1 MAELTLRLTGRPKIE
16 RDSSGLRK
24 ITRTYIVQG
33 SSVTQEKLEEEVFL
47 PFGTPDDEYNE
58 TITQDLT
65 NGGLTDSE
73 VTGAYLVQQE
83 VAPGNSMSESTLV
96 RVYQEL
102 DANSEPVKV
111 GNDKV
116 VRGEND
122 RLTVAKSFIVKNPYD
137 DQYAQN
143 RIGVESIAL
152 QGSECFLGSVQSEV
166 NEVFTQ
172 FTETYYQDGILS
184 QSVAYRYGQYPDHK
198 LEIRTVRSVAQ
209 PVPPAE
215 NEGPGDGPWVRV
227 ESKEGPGNKDYG
239 QSGKTIKTIVFA
251 KGEGLIKTSSKV
263 KGKEP
268 NTVEVLTIQYLTGE
282 GGEVPDSEIPN
293 FTRRTLQ
300 SVDEKEGYEIHTIGG
315 VVLSSGSGVV
325 DVRVEYKFGSN
336 PNHKLEVANVSSYG
350 VPATSQDIIDFV
362 YPDGDTTS
370 LGNLVLISEREDTK
384 DEIDVYTSVF
394 ARGSG
399 VIGTQSRKVGLTTVS
414 ETTSLHPTSPALRT
428 AIEGNELKRDVSQLE
443 GYQKLVVTT
452 TTSLSG
458 VVDSR
463 TESKNNGRIQLINK
477 TQLGSTWDSANT
489 PAGYVEISTRN
500 HSYDTY
506 PAISKVY
513 AKGTGV
519 IQSSIRKVGLS
530 EVTEQVRLY
539 SPSDNVSTTLDTN
552 ELKKE
557 VREESGYKVVTVS
570 ETTGSSGIVDKRTQ
584 TKNNGAL
591 TITTITQLGSSWSS
605 GTFGAQIS
613 ERLHTYDIYPA
624 ITRVYAVGEGEVSS
638 NFKKLGNTTVTE
650 TISIS
655 PEKPDEPSDVLSFS
669 IQNEDGYYLL
679 KVSKITSTNNIVDVR
694 EEKRLQGK
702 LIFKTITILGS
713 QWNQALSPS
722 KYYEQSSRKHTY
734 ENMPAITKTFIKGNG
749 VIASEERED
758 NFFTKNRITYLS
770 QDENLP
776 AGTIP
781 KNATGIKKSTKDGY
795 YLYEYTLVEGHN
807 LITTD
812 FSWSGGAIQQNYN
825 VLNAELPLETIEE
838 GFTLINK
845 KVEQIDS
852 VNFINKY
859 SYLKYGEFLNKRKGF
874 SPGLLKTTEEV
885 FVNEL
890 PPEGESRDGIVK
902 ITQVSEKLF
911 KNTVET
917 LELTPFEQI
926 SNSYRKGIKL
936 ISSKTFYEDEELIPL
951 SDSYESYDRQQVD
964 ENLHLVTTTAAQAES
979 NFFDERINYGKLKT
993 TKLKTEIDEW
1003 PFIIESNLTFG
1014 EAGVTSLNVTK
1025 EANGLFSKTFTQET
1039 PSGFSEVK
1047 YRTQSGGGVIIKE
1060 TSKLVPNGNSTIGN
1074 LSTAIGG
1081 GDASTLMST
1090 SYVDDSLGSVL
1101 TTSEYSAGKW
1111 SASSKKSARAVT
1123 VETTEDIYE
1132 GSLGGATD
1140 SFGEAASNSD
1150 SGTEFNYRVEQI
1162 APGIFKRVQTKIT
1175 RTTEQSNLREDIK
1188 YVVGGVLR
1196 SASKVGESPN
1206 LQGTE
1211 VSSSVTYDIID
1222 GIAVNV
1228 YNKTSFEGIDETYTM
1243 KGNRPFGQ
1251 PAVAGI
1257 DSGGL
1262 FVKGGYSTHIAA
1274 KADVKISTSP
1284 PSEVTTSYS
1293 PPSATLSYTATPA
1306 GYGLGAMSKSET
1318 IQNCVTQG
1326 NGFNSSNTMFKGVYC
1341 SDVDSTVT
1349 GLTESEFKTQLK
1361 NKVLSSSTQIVA
1373 TYGNKKVYKTTTWK
1387 AI

>member
-33 SSVTQEKLEEEVFL
+33 SSVTQEKIEEEVFL
-47 PFGTPDDEYNE
+47 PYGTPDEEYNE

-143 RIGVESIAL
+143 RIGVDSITL

-184 QSVAYRYGQYPDHK
+184 QSVAYRYGQYPNHK

-215 NEGPGDGPWVRV
+215 DEGPGEGPWVRV

-251 KGEGLIKTSSKV
+251 KGEGLIKTSSQV

-282 GGEVPDSEIPN
+282 DGEVPDEEIPN

-370 LGNLVLISEREDTK
+370 LGNYVLISEREDTK

-399 VIGTQSRKVGLTTVS
+399 TIGTQSRKVGLTTVS
-414 ETTSLHPTSPALRT
+414 ETTSLHPTSPPLRT

-452 TTSLSG
+452 TTELSG
-458 VVDSR
+458 VVDFRS
-463 TESKNNGRIQLINK
+463 ESKNNGKLNLITK
-477 TQLGSTWDSANT
+477 TQLGSEWDENNT
-489 PAGYVEISTRN
+489 PASYVQISTRS

-506 PAISKVY
+506 PAITRVY
-513 AKGTGV
+513 ADGSGV
-519 IQSSIRKVGLS
+519 IQSSVRQVGLT
-530 EVTEQVRLY
+530 EVTEEVILY
-539 SPSDNVSTTLDTN
+539 RKDTEVSSNLLPD

-557 VREESGYKVVTVS
+557 IRQESGYKVVTVS
-570 ETTGSSGIVDKRTQ
+570 KTSGNSGIVDQKTQ

-591 TITTITQLGSSWSS
+591 TIKTITQIGSSWTS
-605 GTFGAQIS
+605 GDYGALIS
-613 ERLHTYDIYPA
+613 DRSHTYDIYPA
-624 ITRVYAVGEGEVSS
+624 ITRVYAIGEGQVSS

-679 KVSKITSTNNIVDVR
+679 KVSEITSSNKIVDVR
-694 EEKRLQGK
+694 EEKRLQGN

-713 QWNQALSPS
+713 SWDRAMSPLN
-722 KYYEQSSRKHTY
+722 YYEQSSRKHTY

-770 QDENLP
+770 QDKNLP
-776 AGTIP
+776 AGSIP

-859 SYLKYGEFLNKRKGF
+859 SYLKYGEFLNERKSF

-885 FVNEL
+885 FVDEL
-890 PPEGESRDGIVK
+890 PDDREGIVK
-902 ITQVSEKLF
+902 ISQISDTLY
-911 KNTVET
+911 KNTVEKV
-917 LELTPFEQI
+917 ELTPYEKV
-926 SNSYRKGIKL
+926 SKSYRRGIKL
-936 ISSKTFYEDEELIPL
+936 ISTRSFYEDEKHIPP
-951 SDSYESYDRQQVD
+951 SDGFESFENQQV
-964 ENLHLVTTTAAQAES
+964 ENKLHLVSTTEAVAEG
-979 NFFDERINYGKLKT
+979 NFIDERINYGRLKT
-993 TKLKTEIDEW
+993 SRVKTV
-1003 PFIIESNLTFG
+1003 IEDSPYLFDNFSNDPDVSSTTINIG
-1014 EAGVTSLNVTK
+1014 KEGVTSLNIVK
-1025 EANGLFSKTFTQET
+1025 ETNGLFSKTFTKEE
-1039 PSGFSEVK
+1039 PSKFSEVK
-1047 YRTQSGGGVIIKE
+1047 CRTQNGGGVIIKE
-1060 TSKLVPNGNSTIGN
+1060 TSTLSKTPAPSGVNGSTV
-1074 LSTAIGG
+1074 
-1081 GDASTLMST
+1081 T
-1090 SYVDDSLGSVL
+1090 SSSFVDDNLGSIV
-1101 TTSEYSAGKW
+1101 TTTKYSAGPW
-1111 SASSKKSARAVT
+1111 SAASSKSARALT

-1132 GSLGGATD
+1132 GSISGATD
-1140 SFGEAASNSD
+1140 SFGEEASNSG

-1162 APGIFKRVQTKIT
+1162 APGIFKRIQTKIT
-1175 RTTEQSNLREDIK
+1175 RTTEQSNLREDTK

-1206 LQGTE
+1206 LPGTE

-1228 YNKTSFEGIDETYTM
+1228 YNKTSFEGVDESYTM
-1243 KGNRPFGQ
+1243 KANRPFGM

-1274 KADVKISTSP
+1274 KAEVKI
-1284 PSEVTTSYS
+1284 TTSAPNEVASAYS
-1293 PPSATLSYTATPA
+1293 SPSATLSYTATPA

-1326 NGFNSSNTMFKGVYC
+1326 NGFNRSNTMFKGVYC
-1341 SDVDSTVT
+1341 SDVSSTVT
-1349 GLTESEFKTQLK
+1349 GLTESEFKSQLR
-1361 NKVLSSSTQIVA
+1361 NKVISSSTQIVA
-1373 TYGNKKVYKTTTWK
+1373 TYGSKKVYKTTTWK
-1387 AI
+1387 AT